1 MKSLNGHGVDM
12 EQSPTVETY
21 WVVDVFGQNDKIKVS
36 FIFGS
41 LSTATS
47 HPSAANHPAVRSG
60 CGKQNVTK
68 F

>member
-41 LSTATS
+41 SSL
-47 HPSAANHPAVRSG
+47 PSAANHPAVRSG
-60 CGKQNVTK
+60 CGKQNVTR

>member
-36 FIFGS
+36 LFQFCS
-41 LSTATS
+41 LSTPTS
-47 HPSAANHPAVRSG
+47 LPSSSG
-60 CGKQNVTK
+60 RADRCGKQNVTR